1 MTEQAKGIINRLLVA
16 NEFFSSKLI
25 EYDEERI
32 ENDEETLEV
41 RKESENVRR
50 KNAKCFLLKL
60 EEIEHYSKLG
70 GYIPDMYGVP
80 CHAGDTIQVVGWK
93 EEPVG
98 VLTWMKSHL
107 QFCIVCSDGKRYR
120 LGEFNNG
127 TPRVV
132 LFKKIEAQAASKGV
146 IPLGQGKK
154 G

>member
-16 NEFFSSKLI
+16 NDFYSKKLI
-25 EYDEERI
+25 EYEEEHLKVPLETIKER
-32 ENDEETLEV
+32 ENIMH
-41 RKESENVRR
+41 

-98 VLTWMKSHL
+98 ELTWMKSLL

-127 TPRVV
+127 TPHVV
-132 LFKKIEAQAASKGV
+132 LFKKI
-146 IPLGQGKK
+146 PLL
-154 G
+154 